1 MNEETCQKK
10 NPYQKEHEDVL
21 QKFEAKY
28 GIFGEKLEAGRKN
41 ELGRVL
47 HLPSEMPEYENIE
60 EKYYAEEESLRQYM
74 EDCKNEALELFS
86 KWFYSLWD

>member
-1 MNEETCQKK
+1 MTKGYCDKDLWSIDYWFMN
-10 NPYQKEHEDVL
+10 L
-21 QKFEAKY
+21 IKY

-47 HLPSEMPEYENIE
+47 HLPSEMPEYDNIE
-60 EKYYAEEESLRQYM
+60 EKYYAEEESLRKYM